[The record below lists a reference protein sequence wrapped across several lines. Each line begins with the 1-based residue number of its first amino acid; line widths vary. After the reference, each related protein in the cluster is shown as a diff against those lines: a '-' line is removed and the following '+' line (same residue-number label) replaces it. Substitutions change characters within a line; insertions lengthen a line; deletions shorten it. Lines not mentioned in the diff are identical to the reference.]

1 MNTSAV
7 SPAVKDVEAL
17 LLKERSCRRRPGDVP
32 YPLDYNMEMLN
43 FDIWDHMFFV
53 SCCRRSISM
62 HQFDKPPALVLDLGC
77 GSGHWAI
84 EAAKYWPSSTIIGF
98 DLKEIQPRLYEIDS
112 HKDLAR
118 RVKWLHGN
126 LLDGLPFPPDHFD
139 FVRVARIG
147 LGVPEDEWQYVL
159 EEVSRVMK
167 PGAPIE
173 LLEEDLIFP
182 CPRPVRPRTRLGMS
196 INTNLPDTYSTRSST
211 TLSASP
217 RDEGSNSSLSL
228 KSKSTLETL
237 REHPTSGSHTPYSSQ
252 TPDRTRRMSNTLS
265 TLVDTSEPSPDHYHD
280 LAGHPQDHS
289 KLKAAWEAMLSR
301 RFLAPQLLSV
311 LPFYLSSCF
320 TDVQTHPTLSI
331 DLPPNSRS
339 SAHGT
344 SGPRNGHPL
353 SWIDLDSQFVL
364 KSTKNARRSN
374 ETDDISFRSSIASH
388 DSVPSWAVMHLAKTV
403 QTIMACKEA
412 IWDEYKHLQLAP
424 ELPPVVR
431 TPKAFRTTQQ
441 ASVREDFDSA
451 WANWQNDM
459 MDRIGM
465 RDYLALELSW
475 PEPVGERPDW
485 RIWRDNVD
493 IKPAEGTNSS
503 KALSS
508 PDLCRALKGFVAWKP
523 R

>member
-1 MNTSAV
+1 MNSSAV
-7 SPAVKDVEAL
+7 SPTVKDVEAL

-32 YPLDYNMEMLN
+32 YPLDYNTEMLN

-62 HQFDKPPALVLDLGC
+62 HQFSKEPALVLDLGC

-98 DLKEIQPRLYEIDS
+98 DLKEIQPRLDEIDS
-112 HKDLAR
+112 HKDLAHR
-118 RVKWLHGN
+118 IRWLHGN

-182 CPRPVRPRTRLGMS
+182 CSRPVRPRTRPGVS
-196 INTNLPDTYSTRSST
+196 VNTHLSDTYSTRSST

-217 RDEGSNSSLSL
+217 RDEGSTSSLSL

-237 REHPTSGSHTPYSSQ
+237 KEHPTSDSRTPYSSQ

-344 SGPRNGHPL
+344 SGPRNDHPL
-353 SWIDLDSQFVL
+353 SWIDLDSQFAL
-364 KSTKNARRSN
+364 KSSKNVRRSN
-374 ETDDISFRSSIASH
+374 ETDDISFRSIASH
-388 DSVPSWAVMHLAKTV
+388 DSVPSWAGMHLAKTV

-475 PEPVGERPDW
+475 PQPVGERPDW

-493 IKPAEGTNSS
+493 IKPAEGANSS